1 MAWIWC
7 DNRKASVHR
16 VECVAKIDRGCEGM
30 SKIQAVL
37 CGYYGK
43 GNGGDEA
50 LLVSM
55 LEMLPAHVT
64 PLVLSAN
71 PRVTSKS
78 YGVKSYD
85 RMNSGSVV
93 RALKESQV
101 FILGGGSLIQD
112 ATSVRNSI
120 YYGGLIGL
128 ARQFGLKTIAIA
140 QGIGPVDK
148 SLTRWIAKRAFEGC
162 AAISVRD
169 PASER
174 LVKEWGLECVMAP
187 DPVWS
192 MSATPVPEIANIP
205 SPKIAVT
212 LRSHPQL
219 TNQRLDILTQ
229 ALVDLQAATGS
240 HILLVPFQ
248 PTTDVDIAEQIRSEL
263 TENSQVVNIA
273 DPKQLKGLFQGVD
286 LAIGMRYHSLI
297 MAAAEGCKC
306 WAISYDPKVTKLMTE
321 IDIPGW
327 DIADIPTDAS
337 AITQAWQQYLTS
349 GKSLD
354 TEAIRT
360 LSQRSLLHRDLLAA
374 AIGSE

>member
-1 MAWIWC
+1 MT
-7 DNRKASVHR
+7 
-16 VECVAKIDRGCEGM
+16 E
-30 SKIQAVL
+30 IQAVL

-55 LEMLPAHVT
+55 LEMLPPHVK
-64 PLVLSAN
+64 PLVLSAE
-71 PRVTSKS
+71 PRATSKN

-101 FILGGGSLIQD
+101 LILGGGSLIQD
-112 ATSVRNSI
+112 ATSMRNSI

-128 ARQFGLKTIAIA
+128 ARQFGLQTLAIA

-148 SLTRWIAKRAFEGC
+148 PLTRWIAKRAFGNC
-162 AAISVRD
+162 TALSVRD
-169 PASER
+169 PASAALLES
-174 LVKEWGLECVMAP
+174 WGLSCIIAP

-192 MSATPVPEIANIP
+192 LAATPVPEIASIP

-212 LRSHPQL
+212 LRSHPKL
-219 TNQRLDILTQ
+219 TAERLATVTT

-248 PTTDVDIAEQIRSEL
+248 PTTDMDIAQQIRAKL
-263 TENSQVVNIA
+263 TDNSQVVTLS

-286 LAIGMRYHSLI
+286 LAIGMRLHSLI

-306 WAISYDPKVTKLMTE
+306 WAISYDPKVSKLMTE
-321 IDIPGW
+321 INIPGW
-327 DIADIPTDAS
+327 ELGDIPTDPVT
-337 AITQAWQQYLTS
+337 ITQAWQQHLQTGTAQS
-349 GKSLD
+349 QDFLQNIAQKSL
-354 TEAIRT
+354 A
-360 LSQRSLLHRDLLAA
+360 HKDLLTA
-374 AIGSE
+374 AINNIN

>member
-1 MAWIWC
+1 MT
-7 DNRKASVHR
+7 
-16 VECVAKIDRGCEGM
+16 E
-30 SKIQAVL
+30 IQAVL

-55 LEMLPAHVT
+55 LEMLPSHVK

-71 PRVTSKS
+71 PRATAKS

-85 RMNSGSVV
+85 RMKSSSVV

-101 FILGGGSLIQD
+101 LILGGGSLIQD
-112 ATSVRNSI
+112 ATSMRNSI

-128 ARQFGLKTIAIA
+128 ARQFGLQTIAIA
-140 QGIGPVDK
+140 QGIGPLDK
-148 SLTRWIAKRAFEGC
+148 PLTRWIAKQAFGGC
-162 AAISVRD
+162 TALSVRD
-169 PASER
+169 PASAA
-174 LVKEWGLECVMAP
+174 LVESWGMSCLIAP

-219 TNQRLDILTQ
+219 TNQRLDTLTQ
-229 ALVDLQAATGS
+229 ALVDLQTATGC

-248 PTTDVDIAEQIRSEL
+248 PTTDLDIAEQIKSEL
-263 TENSQVVNIA
+263 TDNSQIFTTT
-273 DPKQLKGLFQGVD
+273 DPKQLNGLFQGVD

-297 MAAAEGCKC
+297 MAAAQGCKC
-306 WAISYDPKVTKLMTE
+306 WAICYDPKVSKLMTE
-321 IDIPGW
+321 IDMPGW
-327 DIADIPTDAS
+327 ELTELPTDPT
-337 AITQAWQQYLTS
+337 AITQAWKQHLETGMS
-349 GKSLD
+349 LSNETIKSLH
-354 TEAIRT
+354 
-360 LSQRSLLHRDLLAA
+360 QNSLAHKDLLIQ
-374 AIGSE
+374 AISRIESK

>member
-1 MAWIWC
+1 MT
-7 DNRKASVHR
+7 
-16 VECVAKIDRGCEGM
+16 E
-30 SKIQAVL
+30 IQAVL

-55 LEMLPAHVT
+55 LELLPPNVK

-71 PRVTSKS
+71 PRATSKS

-101 FILGGGSLIQD
+101 LILGGGSLIQD
-112 ATSVRNSI
+112 ATSMRNSI

-128 ARQFGLKTIAIA
+128 ARQFGLKSIAIA
-140 QGIGPVDK
+140 QGIGPLNK
-148 SLTRWIAKRAFEGC
+148 PLTRWIAKRAFGSC
-162 AAISVRD
+162 TALSVRD
-169 PASER
+169 PASAALLES
-174 LVKEWGLECVMAP
+174 WGMSCVMAP

-192 MSATPVPEIANIP
+192 LAATPVPEIASIP

-219 TNQRLDILTQ
+219 TNQRLDTLTQ

-240 HILLVPFQ
+240 HVLLVPFQ
-248 PTTDVDIAEQIRSEL
+248 PTTDLDIAEQIRAEL
-263 TENSQVVNIA
+263 TDNSQVVTLT

-306 WAISYDPKVTKLMTE
+306 WAIGYDPKVSKLMTE

-327 DIADIPTDAS
+327 ELADIPTDPNV
-337 AITQAWQQYLTS
+337 ITQAWQQHLETGTALS
-349 GKSLD
+349 NESIQSLHQKSL
-354 TEAIRT
+354 A
-360 LSQRSLLHRDLLAA
+360 HKDLLAA
-374 AIGSE
+374 AISQING

>member
-1 MAWIWC
+1 VFGKMT
-7 DNRKASVHR
+7 
-16 VECVAKIDRGCEGM
+16 E
-30 SKIQAVL
+30 IQAVL

-55 LEMLPAHVT
+55 LEMLPPTVT

-71 PRVTSKS
+71 PRATSKS
-78 YGVKSYD
+78 YGVRSYD
-85 RMNSGSVV
+85 RMNSGSVL
-93 RALKESQV
+93 RALKESNV
-101 FILGGGSLIQD
+101 LILGGGSLIQD

-120 YYGGLIGL
+120 YYGGLMGL
-128 ARQFGLKTIAIA
+128 AQQFGLNTIAIA

-148 SLTRWIAKRAFEGC
+148 PLTRWIAKRAFKNC
-162 AAISVRD
+162 TAVSVRD
-169 PASER
+169 PDSAA
-174 LVKEWGLECVMAP
+174 LLKTWGISSLMAP

-192 MSATPVPEIANIP
+192 LAATPVPEIASIP

-219 TNQRLDILTQ
+219 TNERLDTLTQ

-248 PTTDVDIAEQIRSEL
+248 PTTDMDIAQQIRAEL
-263 TENSQVVNIA
+263 TDNSQVVTLT

-306 WAISYDPKVTKLMTE
+306 WAISYDPKVSKLMTE
-321 IDIPGW
+321 IALPGW
-327 DIADIPTDAS
+327 ELADIPTDANE
-337 AITQAWQQYLTS
+337 ITQAWQQHLDS
-349 GKSLD
+349 GTALSP
-354 TEAIRT
+354 ESIRT
-360 LSQRSLLHRDLLAA
+360 LNLKSLAHKDLLSAA
-374 AIGSE
+374 LGNTNIK

>member
-1 MAWIWC
+1 
-7 DNRKASVHR
+7 
-16 VECVAKIDRGCEGM
+16 M
-30 SKIQAVL
+30 SEIQAVL

-55 LEMLPAHVT
+55 LEMLPPNVK

-71 PRVTSKS
+71 PRATSKS

-101 FILGGGSLIQD
+101 LILGGGSLIQD
-112 ATSVRNSI
+112 ATSLRNSI
-120 YYGGLIGL
+120 YYGGLMGL
-128 ARQFGLKTIAIA
+128 AHQFGLQTIAIA
-140 QGIGPVDK
+140 QGIGPVNQP
-148 SLTRWIAKRAFEGC
+148 LTRWIAKRAFGSC
-162 AAISVRD
+162 MALSVRD
-169 PASER
+169 PASVTLLES
-174 LVKEWGLECVMAP
+174 WGISSIVAP

-192 MSATPVPEIANIP
+192 LAATPVPEIASIP

-219 TNQRLDILTQ
+219 TNQRLDTLTQ

-248 PTTDVDIAEQIRSEL
+248 PTTDLDLAEQIRSEL
-263 TENSQVVNIA
+263 TDNSQILSLS

-306 WAISYDPKVTKLMTE
+306 WAISYDPKVSKLMTE

-327 DIADIPTDAS
+327 ELADIPTDA
-337 AITQAWQQYLTS
+337 ATITQAWQQHLETGTALS
-349 GKSLD
+349 NQSVQSLHQKSL
-354 TEAIRT
+354 A
-360 LSQRSLLHRDLLAA
+360 HKDLLAQ
-374 AIGSE
+374 AISNIVK

>member
-1 MAWIWC
+1 MT
-7 DNRKASVHR
+7 N
-16 VECVAKIDRGCEGM
+16 
-30 SKIQAVL
+30 IQVVL

-55 LEMLPAHVT
+55 LEMLPPTVT

-71 PRVTSKS
+71 PRATTKS
-78 YGVKSYD
+78 YGVKSAD
-85 RMNSGSVV
+85 RMNSGAVV
-93 RALKESQV
+93 RALRESHYL
-101 FILGGGSLIQD
+101 ILGGGSLIQD
-112 ATSVRNSI
+112 ATSMQSSI
-120 YYGGLIGL
+120 YYGGLMGL

-140 QGIGPVDK
+140 QGIGPLDK
-148 SLTRWIAKRAFEGC
+148 PLTRWIAKNAFAGC
-162 AAISVRD
+162 TAISVRD
-169 PASER
+169 PVSAA
-174 LVKEWGLECVMAP
+174 LLTDWGIDCLLAP

-192 MSATPVPEIANIP
+192 MDATPVPVISSIP

-219 TNQRLDILTQ
+219 TNARLDVLTQ

-248 PTTDVDIAEQIRSEL
+248 PTTDVAMAERIRSQL
-263 TENSQVVNIA
+263 TDNSQVVTLT

-306 WAISYDPKVTKLMTE
+306 WAISYDPKVSKLMTE
-321 IDIPGW
+321 IDLPGW
-327 DIADIPTDAS
+327 ELADIPTES
-337 AITQAWQQYLTS
+337 NAITQAWQQHLTTGAALS
-349 GKSLD
+349 PTAIDTLNQKSL
-354 TEAIRT
+354 A
-360 LSQRSLLHRDLLAA
+360 HRDLLTA
-374 AIGSE
+374 AINS

>member
-1 MAWIWC
+1 MT
-7 DNRKASVHR
+7 
-16 VECVAKIDRGCEGM
+16 E
-30 SKIQAVL
+30 IQAVL

-55 LEMLPAHVT
+55 LEMLPPHVK

-71 PRVTSKS
+71 PRATSKS

-93 RALKESQV
+93 RALRESQV
-101 FILGGGSLIQD
+101 LILGGGSLIQD

-120 YYGGLIGL
+120 YYGGLMGL
-128 ARQFGLKTIAIA
+128 AQQFGLNTIAIA
-140 QGIGPVDK
+140 QGIGPVNK
-148 SLTRWIAKRAFEGC
+148 PLTRWIAKRAFGNC
-162 AAISVRD
+162 TALSVRD
-169 PASER
+169 SASAA
-174 LVKEWGLECVMAP
+174 LLHQWGISCAMAP

-192 MSATPVPEIANIP
+192 LAATPVPQIASIS

-219 TNQRLDILTQ
+219 TNERLDTLTT

-248 PTTDVDIAEQIRSEL
+248 PTTDMNIAQQIQAEL
-263 TENSQVVNIA
+263 TDNSQVVTLT

-306 WAISYDPKVTKLMTE
+306 WAISYDPKVSKLMTE

-327 DIADIPTDAS
+327 ELADIPTDAG
-337 AITQAWQQYLTS
+337 AITQAWQQHLETGAALSAASVQTIGQQSLTH
-349 GKSLD
+349 K
-354 TEAIRT
+354 E
-360 LSQRSLLHRDLLAA
+360 LLTATISNIVIA
-374 AIGSE
+374 SK

>member
-1 MAWIWC
+1 MT
-7 DNRKASVHR
+7 
-16 VECVAKIDRGCEGM
+16 E
-30 SKIQAVL
+30 IQAVL

-55 LEMLPAHVT
+55 LEMLPSHVK

-71 PRVTSKS
+71 PRATSKS

-101 FILGGGSLIQD
+101 LILGGGSLIQD

-128 ARQFGLKTIAIA
+128 ARQFGLQTIAIA
-140 QGIGPVDK
+140 QGIGPLDK
-148 SLTRWIAKRAFEGC
+148 SLTRWIAQRAFSNC
-162 AAISVRD
+162 TALSVRD
-169 PASER
+169 PASAA
-174 LVKEWGLECVMAP
+174 LVESWGLSCVMAP

-192 MSATPVPEIANIP
+192 MSATPVPELASIP

-219 TNQRLDILTQ
+219 TNQRLDIITQ
-229 ALVDLQAATGS
+229 ALVQLQAATGS

-248 PTTDVDIAEQIRSEL
+248 PTTDLDIAQQIQSEL
-263 TENSQVVNIA
+263 TDNSQVVA
-273 DPKQLKGLFQGVD
+273 LTDPKQLNGLFQGVD

-297 MAAAEGCKC
+297 MAAAQGCKC
-306 WAISYDPKVTKLMTE
+306 WAIGYDPKVSKLMTE
-321 IDIPGW
+321 INIPGW
-327 DIADIPTDAS
+327 ELTNIPLDPSKVA
-337 AITQAWQQYLTS
+337 QLWQQHLATGTALS
-349 GKSLD
+349 SQSIKSLSHD
-354 TEAIRT
+354 
-360 LSQRSLLHRDLLAA
+360 SLAHRDLLVQTL
-374 AIGSE
+374 GFRG

>member
-1 MAWIWC
+1 MT
-7 DNRKASVHR
+7 
-16 VECVAKIDRGCEGM
+16 E
-30 SKIQAVL
+30 IQAVL

-55 LEMLPAHVT
+55 LEMLPPTVQ

-71 PRVTSKS
+71 PRATSKS

-93 RALKESQV
+93 RALKESQIL
-101 FILGGGSLIQD
+101 ILGGGSLIQD
-112 ATSVRNSI
+112 ATSMRNSI

-128 ARQFGLKTIAIA
+128 ARQFGVQSIAIA
-140 QGIGPVDK
+140 QGIGPLHQP
-148 SLTRWIAKRAFEGC
+148 LTRWIAKRAFGSC
-162 AAISVRD
+162 RAVSVRD
-169 PASER
+169 PASAALLET
-174 LVKEWGLECVMAP
+174 WGISSLMAP

-192 MSATPVPEIANIP
+192 LAATPVPEIANI
-205 SPKIAVT
+205 SRPKIAVT

-219 TNQRLDILTQ
+219 TNQRLDTLTQ
-229 ALVDLQAATGS
+229 ALVDLQTATGS
-240 HILLVPFQ
+240 HVLLVPFQ
-248 PTTDVDIAEQIRSEL
+248 PTTDLDIAQQIQAEL
-263 TENSQVVNIA
+263 TDHSQVITLT

-306 WAISYDPKVTKLMTE
+306 WAIGYDPKVSKLMTE

-327 DIADIPTDAS
+327 ELADIPTDAR
-337 AITQAWQQYLTS
+337 AITQAWQQHLEAGTALGDES
-349 GKSLD
+349 IHILSQKSL
-354 TEAIRT
+354 T
-360 LSQRSLLHRDLLAA
+360 HKDLLTA
-374 AIGSE
+374 AINNITVNSI